1 MSFHAHFL
9 YTDGMREYFV
19 QIVPDVP
26 EILSFAQKEV
36 KIKQSRRAKD
46 AGNQKAVIRH
56 TELQSAERK
65 KKIGYKTEKRNV
77 DRRRY
82 LPCGSDRLIL
92 VKNLTGGG
100 GADGENVL
108 YADSVGMITGTG
120 LGTQNRF
127 TGVVEAQ
134 DTLKLTLA
142 DNQKVKTDLC

>member
-1 MSFHAHFL
+1 
-9 YTDGMREYFV
+9 MREYFV

-82 LPCGSDRLIL
+82 LP
-92 VKNLTGGG
+92 LTGGPG
-100 GADGENVL
+100 C
-108 YADSVGMITGTG
+108 
-120 LGTQNRF
+120 LG
-127 TGVVEAQ
+127 
-134 DTLKLTLA
+134 
-142 DNQKVKTDLC
+142 

>member
-1 MSFHAHFL
+1 M

-77 DRRRY
+77 ESAEVSS
-82 LPCGSDRLIL
+82 LW
-92 VKNLTGGG
+92 
-100 GADGENVL
+100 
-108 YADSVGMITGTG
+108 
-120 LGTQNRF
+120 Q
-127 TGVVEAQ
+127 
-134 DTLKLTLA
+134 
-142 DNQKVKTDLC
+142 